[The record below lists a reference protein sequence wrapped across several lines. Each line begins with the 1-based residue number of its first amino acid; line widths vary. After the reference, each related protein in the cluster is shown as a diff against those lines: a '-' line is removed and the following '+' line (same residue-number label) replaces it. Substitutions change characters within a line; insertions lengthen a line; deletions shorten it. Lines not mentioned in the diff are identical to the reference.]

1 MFSGIVESMGR
12 LVSVEK
18 KQENY
23 DFTFFA
29 LLLPN

>member
-23 DFTFFA
+23 DFTFSCPFPA
-29 LLLPN
+29 